1 MYRLSTIFVC
11 IEDVMR
17 FSIFYGFFLVS
28 RENFLQQKIP
38 VNRGL
43 QSEDMLGEGVYSQ
56 VVSDCP
62 TRNETDDWILWWVH

>member
-1 MYRLSTIFVC
+1 M
-11 IEDVMR
+11 
-17 FSIFYGFFLVS
+17 S
-28 RENFLQQKIP
+28 REHFLQQKIP

-62 TRNETDDWILWWVH
+62 TRNETDEWILWRVY

>member
-1 MYRLSTIFVC
+1 MYRLSSIFEC

-28 RENFLQQKIP
+28 REIFLQQKIP

-43 QSEDMLGEGVYSQ
+43 QSEDMLGEGLCSQ
-56 VVSDCP
+56 VVSDCT
-62 TRNETDDWILWWVH
+62 TRYETNDWLLRRLY